1 MAQRDGALVGVAS
14 AMAQPWHPRF
24 LLADVMVHESARRR
38 GIGSTLLA
46 ALRQAIEKAGSTPL
60 FAQIRPDS
68 PGARPFAAR
77 QGFRLLMRS
86 RQWRLDIESPRT
98 RAWWQRALRGH
109 HGYRIVAGV
118 DPADPRFGAAI
129 RDLYDWM
136 HRRWNP
142 LGSIS
147 AEQVGQAFG
156 PNVVEGSALLAF
168 RGATVVGVG
177 SLSKTPSLPS
187 MLPFLSMVGA
197 TLEDLP
203 RARELTA
210 HLAALCVERAASIGA
225 GLEAEADDAHRDL
238 AAELESLPFE
248 DRRELVQLSDAA
260 RPEVR

>member
-1 MAQRDGALVGVAS
+1 MAQS
-14 AMAQPWHPRF
+14 WHPRF
-24 LLADVMVHESARRR
+24 LLADVAVRESARRQR
-38 GIGSTLLA
+38 VGSTLLT
-46 ALRQAIEKAGSTPL
+46 ALRQRIETVGSTPL
-60 FAQIRPDS
+60 FAQIRPDW

-77 QGFRLLMRS
+77 HGFRHLMRS
-86 RQWRLDIESPRT
+86 RQWRLDLESPRT
-98 RAWWQRALRGH
+98 RAWWQRAQRGD

-142 LGSIS
+142 LGSVS
-147 AEQVGQAFG
+147 AAQFGQAFG
-156 PNVVEGSALLAF
+156 PNVVEGSALLALH
-168 RGATVVGVG
+168 GTTVVGVG
-177 SLSKTPSLPS
+177 SLSRTRLLPA

-197 TLEDLP
+197 TREDLP

-238 AAELESLPFE
+238 AAELEALPFE
-248 DRRELVQLSDAA
+248 DRRELLQLSDAA
-260 RPEVR
+260 RPEAR